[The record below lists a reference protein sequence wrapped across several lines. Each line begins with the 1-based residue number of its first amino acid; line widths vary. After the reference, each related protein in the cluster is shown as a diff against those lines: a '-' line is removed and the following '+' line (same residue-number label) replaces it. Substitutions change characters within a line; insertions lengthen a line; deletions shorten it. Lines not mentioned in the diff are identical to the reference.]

1 MSDLEDIKL
10 PTHVAIIMD
19 GNGRWAKQ
27 RGLPRIEGHLVG
39 MKSVRNIITA
49 TINLKIPYL
58 TLYAFSK
65 ENWTRPKEEVNGL
78 LEILVIYLEKELP
91 LMMEKDIRFNIIG
104 DLSDFPDNIQKKI
117 RDVMKKTLKNNALC
131 LNIALSYSGRKEILH
146 AARGIA
152 EDYRDGNIKKID
164 ERVFKRYLW
173 TRDIP
178 DPDLLIRTSGEMRI
192 SNFLLW
198 QIAYTEIYV
207 TDTLWPDF
215 RQEAYYDALKEYSRR
230 DRRFGR
236 VKEA

>member
-173 TRDIP
+173 TRGIP

>member
-39 MKSVRNIITA
+39 MESVRNIITA